1 MSETDKPLMA
11 HLLRRAGF
19 GATFQELEDYCEKG
33 YESTVE
39 ELLYPELRPALD
51 EDLLE
56 RYYPDWK
63 ESRNIEGAQ
72 AEFVYRMNAN
82 GGERPL
88 FEKIALFWHGV
99 FATGLAKV
107 LHEKTMLNQI
117 DMFRAEG
124 LGSFRN
130 LVLQLAKDPAMI
142 FWLDNNFNHNGAPNE
157 NWARELLEL
166 FTMGVGMDG
175 HLNYTEDDVKEI
187 ARAFTGWTIDDD
199 NVVKFPYGKIA
210 WDFRFIPEDHDDG
223 QKTVLGETGNFN
235 GDDVIDII
243 VRHPATARFISRH
256 LYNFFVSDEPPVT
269 TWKDT
274 PPKDPEAIKLL
285 EQEYFRSNYDVRS
298 VLRVLFNSDFFKS
311 DRARFAKVKS
321 PAELV
326 VGTVHMIGDYKFP
339 RRGIWDVGLE
349 CRYMG
354 QDILNPP
361 SVEGWHTGQEWID
374 SGGLVK
380 RVNFVASQFGD
391 IQQPGVRSIVDAILS
406 GDLDLSAA
414 SIVDGCLELMGQ
426 LRLHEA
432 NRQHLIEYVDNI
444 GGVLTDTPENRQN
457 AERKVLG
464 IITNIGTSREYQF
477 N

>member
-1 MSETDKPLMA
+1 LFLEKNAWYMTETNKPLMA

-19 GATFQELEDYCEKG
+19 GATFQELEEYCEKG

-39 ELLYPELRPALD
+39 ELLYPELRSALD

-63 ESRNIEGAQ
+63 ESLNIAGAQ

-82 GGERPL
+82 SGQRPL

-99 FATGLAKV
+99 FATGLGKV

-117 DMFRAEG
+117 DMFRDEG
-124 LGSFRN
+124 LGGFRE
-130 LVLQLAKDPAMI
+130 LVLHLAKDPAMI
-142 FWLDNNFNHNGAPNE
+142 FWLDNNFNHNGSPNE

-175 HLNYTEDDVKEI
+175 HANYTEEDVQEI

-199 NVVKFPYGKIA
+199 NVVTFPYGKIA
-210 WDFRFIPEDHDDG
+210 WDFRFLPGDHDDG

-235 GDDVIDII
+235 GEDVIEII
-243 VRHPATARFISRH
+243 IRQPATARFVSRH

-274 PPKDPEAIKLL
+274 PPIDPEAINIL
-285 EQEYFRSNYDVRS
+285 EAEYFRSNYNIRS
-298 VLRVLFNSDFFKS
+298 VLRVLFNSNFFKS
-311 DRARFAKVKS
+311 EKARFAKVKS

-326 VGTVHMIGDYKFP
+326 VGTLHLVGDYKFP
-339 RRGIWDVGLE
+339 RRGIWDVNLE

-354 QDILNPP
+354 QDVSEPA
-361 SVEGWHTGQEWID
+361 V
-374 SGGLVK
+374 SGRL
-380 RVNFVASQFGD
+380 AHW
-391 IQQPGVRSIVDAILS
+391 S
-406 GDLDLSAA
+406 GMDRQWWS
-414 SIVDGCLELMGQ
+414 GETGQ
-426 LRLHEA
+426 LRGRPVWRHPTARYSLH
-432 NRQHLIEYVDNI
+432 RRCDPVQR
-444 GGVLTDTPENRQN
+444 P
-457 AERKVLG
+457 
-464 IITNIGTSREYQF
+464 
-477 N
+477 